1 MESSA
6 RVAVGAITAI
16 DKLQDPSAVTGCLEA
31 LCAGLQ
37 PPPSPPTGAAGRL
50 AATTSAVLP
59 LVKVSASSSGQQ
71 QQQQPVWLGE
81 VVTRLLRKGEELG
94 FRIGGSD
101 SGETAARWRST
112 LPLLVSAVARHLE
125 ALQAVHAAAS
135 AASNPDALR
144 AVSALVA
151 RPVVAVVAEQ
161 ASDEARAQ
169 LRSLVSAFIA

>member
-16 DKLQDPSAVTGCLEA
+16 DKLQDPSAVTSCLEA

-37 PPPSPPTGAAGRL
+37 PSSSPPTGRPS
-50 AATTSAVLP
+50 AATSGVLP
-59 LVKVSASSSGQQ
+59 LVKVSAAAAG

-94 FRIGGSD
+94 FRVGGSG
-101 SGETAARWRST
+101 SGEAAARWRST
-112 LPLLVSAVARHLE
+112 LPLLVGAVARHLE

-135 AASNPDALR
+135 AASNADALR

-151 RPVVAVVAEQ
+151 RPVVAAVAEQ